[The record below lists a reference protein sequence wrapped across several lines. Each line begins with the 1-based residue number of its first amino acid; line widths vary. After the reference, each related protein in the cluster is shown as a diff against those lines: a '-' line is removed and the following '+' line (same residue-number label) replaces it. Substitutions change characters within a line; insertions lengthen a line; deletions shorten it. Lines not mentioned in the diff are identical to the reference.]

1 MKLSVILPIY
11 NGEKTLVR
19 TLDSLLAQSFQDF
32 ELIACID
39 GTKDNSQK
47 ILESYSN
54 KFKSLQIL
62 TNHKNLGLGANMNR
76 LVAHTNGEYI
86 AVAEQDDVYYP
97 ERFALQIEVLDNNPD
112 IGMVSGIAD
121 FWNGEK
127 ITMRFPGMLVNGQQY
142 PKGKEMFLLNYR
154 NQIKV
159 ANSCMMFRKSVHVDN
174 GLYFSKHYPNVSV
187 DWSYVLRFS
196 LVSEVFGIHQ
206 SLVLLDRRND
216 RNSITSKK
224 KAMYQATHEL
234 LRSFKYEY
242 PELITK
248 QDFKYAKTTQHLM
261 ELSSIRWYKLP
272 MTFFKVYLQ
281 NPRDKRWGEY
291 IKKRFF

>member
-127 ITMRFPGMLVNGQQY
+127 ITMRFPGMLVNGQKY

-206 SLVLLDRRND
+206 S
-216 RNSITSKK
+216 
-224 KAMYQATHEL
+224 
-234 LRSFKYEY
+234 
-242 PELITK
+242 
-248 QDFKYAKTTQHLM
+248 
-261 ELSSIRWYKLP
+261 
-272 MTFFKVYLQ
+272 
-281 NPRDKRWGEY
+281 
-291 IKKRFF
+291 